1 MLILQGDER
10 IDWFV
15 LLVQLNKNGCDINR
29 LSRELEIPRS
39 TIRGWR
45 LGHGRPRFEEAL
57 RVITYWS
64 QHTGQDIAL
73 VPVTSLYAPH

>member
-1 MLILQGDER
+1 MLILHGDER
-10 IDWFV
+10 IDWFA
-15 LLVQLNKNGCDINR
+15 LLVQLDRAGCNINR
-29 LSRELEIPRS
+29 LSRELDIPNT

-57 RVITYWS
+57 RVIVYWS
-64 QHTGQDIAL
+64 QRTGQDIAR